1 MPIDPTD
8 LAKSIGALGSLDP
21 ERGLARTLQQV
32 TDGAKQLFRA
42 DAAGLML
49 IDAEGQLR
57 WASASDQTAQTLE
70 DRQERL
76 AQGPCAV
83 AFSQRLP
90 AAIRNIH
97 TEPDWDKFAQVLVGE
112 GICAA
117 LSVPVEL
124 DGGIIGTL
132 DIYAREARDW
142 DPSEV
147 AALQAYAGLMA
158 SLLSAA
164 VTAQVKGRL
173 ADQLQAALEHRWLIE
188 QAKGVIMGREQV
200 DAQAAFERLRGAAR
214 SSTRRLADV
223 AKDVTGG
230 QPLPANRRKLAKSR
244 GDALTP
250 SDALERFG
258 ADALR
263 YWAASKRA
271 GVDTSLDEGQ
281 LRVGRRLATKLLH
294 ASRFVLALDG
304 RAAVLGLER
313 LDQVVL
319 AEALVAVGALDQRVG
334 ERLQVPGGLPDPGG
348 HDDGRVLADHV
359 VAQLHDRA
367 PPGLLDVVLQ
377 LDPERTV
384 VVARADPAV
393 DLARLE
399 GEAAALGQVDDRVH
413 RVAWH

>member
-57 WASASDQTAQTLE
+57 WASASDQTAQTVE
-70 DRQERL
+70 NEQERL

-97 TEPDWDKFAQVLVGE
+97 TEPDWAEFTQVLVSE
-112 GICAA
+112 GVCAA

-124 DGGIIGTL
+124 DSGIIGTL
-132 DIYAREARDW
+132 DIYARDPRDW

-164 VTAQVKGRL
+164 TTAQVKGRL

-230 QPLPANRRKLAKSR
+230 QPLPANRRKLAK
-244 GDALTP
+244 
-250 SDALERFG
+250 
-258 ADALR
+258 
-263 YWAASKRA
+263 
-271 GVDTSLDEGQ
+271 
-281 LRVGRRLATKLLH
+281 
-294 ASRFVLALDG
+294 G
-304 RAAVLGLER
+304 RAEQAKNRE
-313 LDQVVL
+313 
-319 AEALVAVGALDQRVG
+319 
-334 ERLQVPGGLPDPGG
+334 
-348 HDDGRVLADHV
+348 
-359 VAQLHDRA
+359 
-367 PPGLLDVVLQ
+367 
-377 LDPERTV
+377 TV
-384 VVARADPAV
+384 T
-393 DLARLE
+393 
-399 GEAAALGQVDDRVH
+399 
-413 RVAWH
+413 

>member
-8 LAKSIGALGSLDP
+8 LAKSIGDLGGLDP

-57 WASASDQTAQTLE
+57 WASASDQTAQTVE
-70 DRQERL
+70 NEQERL

-90 AAIRNIH
+90 AAIRNIKL
-97 TEPDWDKFAQVLVGE
+97 EPDWQEFAQVLVSE

-124 DGGIIGTL
+124 DGGVIGTL
-132 DIYAREARDW
+132 DIYARAPRDW

-164 VTAQVKGRL
+164 TTAQVKGRL

-230 QPLPANRRKLAKSR
+230 QPLPANRRKLAK
-244 GDALTP
+244 
-250 SDALERFG
+250 
-258 ADALR
+258 
-263 YWAASKRA
+263 
-271 GVDTSLDEGQ
+271 
-281 LRVGRRLATKLLH
+281 
-294 ASRFVLALDG
+294 G
-304 RAAVLGLER
+304 RAEQATNRET
-313 LDQVVL
+313 
-319 AEALVAVGALDQRVG
+319 A
-334 ERLQVPGGLPDPGG
+334 
-348 HDDGRVLADHV
+348 
-359 VAQLHDRA
+359 
-367 PPGLLDVVLQ
+367 
-377 LDPERTV
+377 T
-384 VVARADPAV
+384 
-393 DLARLE
+393 
-399 GEAAALGQVDDRVH
+399 
-413 RVAWH
+413 

>member
-8 LAKSIGALGSLDP
+8 LVKSIGALGSLDP

-57 WASASDQTAQTLE
+57 WASASDQTAQTVE
-70 DRQERL
+70 NEQERL

-97 TEPDWDKFAQVLVGE
+97 TEPDWAEFTQVLVSE
-112 GICAA
+112 GVCAA

-132 DIYAREARDW
+132 DIYARDPRDW

-164 VTAQVKGRL
+164 TTAQVKGRL

-230 QPLPANRRKLAKSR
+230 QPLPANRRKLAK
-244 GDALTP
+244 
-250 SDALERFG
+250 
-258 ADALR
+258 
-263 YWAASKRA
+263 
-271 GVDTSLDEGQ
+271 
-281 LRVGRRLATKLLH
+281 
-294 ASRFVLALDG
+294 G
-304 RAAVLGLER
+304 RAEQAKNRE
-313 LDQVVL
+313 
-319 AEALVAVGALDQRVG
+319 
-334 ERLQVPGGLPDPGG
+334 
-348 HDDGRVLADHV
+348 
-359 VAQLHDRA
+359 
-367 PPGLLDVVLQ
+367 
-377 LDPERTV
+377 TV
-384 VVARADPAV
+384 T
-393 DLARLE
+393 
-399 GEAAALGQVDDRVH
+399 
-413 RVAWH
+413 